1 MEYNE
6 TLYTLKE
13 DCGFNNQIERKV
25 IEYTAICRNF
35 AL

>member
-6 TLYTLKE
+6 MLYTLKE
-13 DCGFNNQIERKV
+13 DYSFNNQIERKA

-35 AL
+35 AP